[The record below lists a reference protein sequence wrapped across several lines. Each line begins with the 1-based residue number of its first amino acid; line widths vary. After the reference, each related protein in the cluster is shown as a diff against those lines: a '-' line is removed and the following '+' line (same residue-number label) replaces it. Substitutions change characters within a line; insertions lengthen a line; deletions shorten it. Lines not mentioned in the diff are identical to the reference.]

1 MNSALLRTTI
11 KIYELVTSTTEYGH
25 IKNSYELKY
34 KTKAHVIFNSEN
46 QVVSEGEVFYPIS
59 KTFVVRAYVPV
70 VETDR
75 IECENKMWKIL
86 SINKNEYYNN
96 TECQCTLVND

>member
-1 MNSALLRTTI
+1 MNSALLRTPI

-46 QVVSEGEVFYPIS
+46 QVVSEGEVFYPTNR
-59 KTFVVRAYVPV
+59 TFIVRAYVPV
-70 VETDR
+70 TETDR
-75 IECENKMWKIL
+75 IEWDNKMWKIL
-86 SINKNEYYNN
+86 SINKNDHYNN
-96 TECQCTLVND
+96 TEIQCTLVNE